1 MTQVY
6 EEIEDLL
13 PDLKRFAMSL
23 THDAVEADDL
33 VQDCVVRALTKESLY
48 EQNGKLKPWLFTMMR
63 NVFISQKRK
72 EAVARK
78 YIQMADFQAAR
89 TERPSQ
95 IARVALNETLK
106 AVDRL
111 APGERDAVMQLG
123 VEDMSHE
130 EAAARSNIPVGT
142 VKSRLS
148 RGRAHLRTMM
158 DLEGALVGAA

>member
-6 EEIEDLL
+6 DQIESLL

-33 VQDCVVRALTKESLY
+33 VQDCVVRALTKEGLY

-78 YIQMADFQAAR
+78 YIQMADFQAVKS
-89 TERPSQ
+89 ERPSQ
-95 IARVALNETLK
+95 FARVALNETLS

-111 APGERDAVMQLG
+111 APGERDAVLHLG
-123 VEDMSHE
+123 VNDLSHE
-130 EAAARSNIPVGT
+130 EAAAKSNIPVGT

-148 RGRAHLRTMM
+148 RGRAHLRSMM
-158 DLEGALVGAA
+158 ELEGAQVVAA